1 MANRAAFGG
10 LLLYML
16 LGLSGTLKKKKMAAM
31 VDTVLLLMAVVDSL
45 TMKGQ
50 LQLFVPKKS
59 TLSGRISGR
68 ELRWRTKLAT

>member
-1 MANRAAFGG
+1 
-10 LLLYML
+10 
-16 LGLSGTLKKKKMAAM
+16 MAAM
-31 VDTVLLLMAVVDSL
+31 VDMVLLLMAVADSL

-68 ELRWRTKLAT
+68 DLRWRTKLATLMFRFWLLSMGLRK